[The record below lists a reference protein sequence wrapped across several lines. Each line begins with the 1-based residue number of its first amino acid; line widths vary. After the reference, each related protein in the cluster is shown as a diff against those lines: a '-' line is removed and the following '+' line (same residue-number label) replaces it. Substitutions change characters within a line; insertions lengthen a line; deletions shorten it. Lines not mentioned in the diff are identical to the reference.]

1 MSAPPPGKGRKEGS
15 GMTVSKALHIL
26 GIVAGIATLL
36 VCLTEY
42 SGMRY
47 AIGLV
52 SLAAFA
58 LSDLTERK
66 NQIN

>member
-1 MSAPPPGKGRKEGS
+1 
-15 GMTVSKALHIL
+15 MTVSKSLYLL

-36 VCLTEY
+36 VCLTQY

-47 AIGLV
+47 ALGLA

-66 NQIN
+66 NRIN

>member
-1 MSAPPPGKGRKEGS
+1 
-15 GMTVSKALHIL
+15 MTASKALYIL

-47 AIGLV
+47 AIGLAALV
-52 SLAAFA
+52 AFA

-66 NQIN
+66 NRIN